1 MINMIKLLSKIFIKD
16 RDNVSDANVRRAY
29 GILCSL
35 VGVGL
40 NILLFAFKYIAGV
53 VSGSIAITADAF
65 NNLTDAGSSVITLLG
80 FRLAAAR
87 PDAEHPFG
95 HGRIEYLSGVA
106 VAVVII
112 VVGVELARSSIE
124 KILTPTPMDASLLP
138 MVILALSILVKLYM
152 YAYNKSVGKHIN
164 SPGMSATAVDS
175 ISDVVSTS
183 AVLICVLISRFTS
196 VNLDG
201 WVGAAVALFIIY
213 SGFMAAKDAIS
224 PLLGNPPSAELVQ
237 SIERIVMSHSEVL
250 NIHDLIVHDYGPGR
264 LIISLH
270 AEVPGSGNVFEL
282 HDTIDTIEY
291 ELGKELGCTAVIH
304 MDPIS
309 TDDNKTSEMRAVVA
323 EAVKDIDPRITI
335 HDFRIVDGPTH
346 TNVIFDA
353 VLPQDL
359 LDSGAEIKTR
369 IEDIVHSNWSTAHP
383 KVHIDRAFL

>member
-1 MINMIKLLSKIFIKD
+1 MIKLLSKIFIKD